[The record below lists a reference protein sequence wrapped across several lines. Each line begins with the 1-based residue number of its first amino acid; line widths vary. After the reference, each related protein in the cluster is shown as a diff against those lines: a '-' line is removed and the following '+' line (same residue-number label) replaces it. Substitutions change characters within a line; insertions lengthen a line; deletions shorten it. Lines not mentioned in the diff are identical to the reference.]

1 MAEEK
6 IKIEL
11 NKLIVAIN
19 EYFANPDKKI
29 NFTDFCLAKG
39 YMVRAD
45 GTEKL
50 NLDAVRAV
58 SGSDINFS
66 GFTKPEEQAAQL
78 KEITSFL
85 YYNREAFSEDDLKK
99 IKKLV
104 VKSLLECN
112 DNDVKLPCPE
122 GEAKELVAYYFEA
135 PQMSWG
141 IRHPFL
147 KFLGKKVLPA
157 AALGAG
163 LAVGITLATQGSTV
177 GPLVSGSDFSVWA
190 NIIDA
195 FLIGGGTGA
204 GFILG
209 VDFFTRLHYRLEY
222 TGLKKNLK
230 KMKTTE
236 LTDEYILTMPIGKLM
251 QKIIATQQTILD
263 NPNQRIRNFFRNK
276 INRNR
281 LHSLNSFVKRYK
293 KAKGLSADEDDE
305 LTKNIARCKKA
316 LQTDSCLNVYYGFAE
331 TGTIKKQLNADIYAA
346 KNLTKRQKKDV
357 VTLTKSHSSEIENTI
372 VDAFFE
378 EPAHVEVAPAPAPEP
393 TPAPAPAPE
402 PTPAPAPVIEEPTP
416 EPTPVESDPS
426 LLEPEMKPE
435 EPAPEAKPEEKPEE
449 PTPAPVEEKP
459 VEEAPVESE
468 VIEGEHKDDVLE
480 DVKPEEVK
488 PAPEVAE
495 VVVPKHRIIEQMI
508 KQLKNNNVRATATF
522 EDGKKYVKNTRI
534 DGNLE
539 MANAIAAAI
548 IKEVVDD
555 PDKYYELA
563 TNTEKTSV

>member
-11 NKLIVAIN
+11 KKLIVAIN
-19 EYFANPDKKI
+19 EYFANPDKKV

-99 IKKLV
+99 IKRLV
-104 VKSLLECN
+104 VESLLKSNEN
-112 DNDVKLPCPE
+112 GVKLPCPE

-147 KFLGKKVLPA
+147 KFLGKKVAPA

-177 GPLVSGSDFSVWA
+177 GPLVSGSDFSAWS
-190 NIIDA
+190 NIINA
-195 FLIGGGTGA
+195 VLIGGGTGA
-204 GFILG
+204 LVRIGISFS
-209 VDFFTRLHYRLEY
+209 TRLHYRLEY
-222 TGLKKNLK
+222 TGLNKNLK

-293 KAKGLSADEDDE
+293 KAKDLSADEDDE

-316 LQTDSCLNVYYGFAE
+316 LQTDSCLDVYYGFAE

-346 KNLTKRQKKDV
+346 KNLTKRQKRDV

-378 EPAHVEVAPAPAPEP
+378 EPAHVEVAPA
-393 TPAPAPAPE
+393 PAPAPAPE

-435 EPAPEAKPEEKPEE
+435 EPTPEAKPEEKPEE
-449 PTPAPVEEKP
+449 PAPAPVEEKP

-488 PAPEVAE
+488 PAPEIAE
-495 VVVPKHRIIEQMI
+495 ITPKKLDTKTAVLYSLVQQRLNQMLAKQDI
-508 KQLKNNNVRATATF
+508 DDISLNLLVKLEDAIKNKCKVEMLPEERKVYTKQLQAISSTPFNFSVN
-522 EDGKKYVKNTRI
+522 D
-534 DGNLE
+534 NL
-539 MANAIAAAI
+539 
-548 IKEVVDD
+548 
-555 PDKYYELA
+555 
-563 TNTEKTSV
+563 